1 MSRAQYDKTFGA
13 SPHAFDICNI
23 LQYAI
28 VAAPAIYGA
37 LEFNMVI

>member
-13 SPHAFDICNI
+13 SPHAFDIFNI